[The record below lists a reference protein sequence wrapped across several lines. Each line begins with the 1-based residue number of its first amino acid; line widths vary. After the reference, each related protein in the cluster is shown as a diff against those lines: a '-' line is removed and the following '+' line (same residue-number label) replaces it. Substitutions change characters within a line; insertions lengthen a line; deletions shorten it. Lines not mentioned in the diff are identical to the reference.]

1 MRYTL
6 RQIIGTILW
15 WTEGTK
21 AYRDKRRENGWIYPV
36 DLTNTDPEII
46 RIFLEF
52 LRKDIGINESR
63 LKLQLQIHQ
72 GDNQRILELY
82 WSRITKIPK
91 NRFTKTIV
99 RPTGRKVG
107 KTKGTCKVRYSDK
120 NTYQKLNNLLK
131 NILTLLTKNS

>member
-1 MRYTL
+1 MKYTL

-21 AYRDKRRENGWIYPV
+21 AYRDNRREDGWIYPV

-52 LRKDIGINESR
+52 LRKDIGINELR

-72 GDNQRILELY
+72 GDNQKSFESY
-82 WSRITKIPK
+82 WSSITKIPK

-99 RPTGRKVG
+99 RPRGRKVG

-131 NILTLLTKNS
+131 NILTLLTKNP